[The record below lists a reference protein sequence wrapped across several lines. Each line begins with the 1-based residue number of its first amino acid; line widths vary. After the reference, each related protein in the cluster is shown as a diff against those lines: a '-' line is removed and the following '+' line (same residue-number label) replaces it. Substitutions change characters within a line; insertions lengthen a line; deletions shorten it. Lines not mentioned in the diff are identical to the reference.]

1 MSKYTISADAFLEIR
16 RLRTMF
22 PFENGRVVLSMI
34 SVSPVISEMSDD
46 FLEHPDAFIE
56 IYDNFSEPLIY
67 KVKELSVEYLWLPKN
82 YSVKPKTSFYSDKFN
97 SIKLLDD
104 GTFFIGLGDYNYHE
118 STNHFYTQTEIGK
131 RMDVSTLMRSRDGIN
146 WEEM

>member
-22 PFENGRVVLSMI
+22 TFDNGRAVLSMI
-34 SVSPVISEMSDD
+34 SVYPGLSEMSDD
-46 FLEHPDAFIE
+46 FLEHPGAFIE

-67 KVKELSVEYLWLPKN
+67 KVKELSVKYLWLPKN